1 MCDCNCN
8 FIKYYGERKKVSK
21 KAIVLLSGGL
31 DSLTTLA
38 IAKNDGFDCYA
49 LHVVYGQRHSSET
62 IAARNIA
69 KKYDLAE
76 FREINVDMSW
86 LKSSALTN
94 HDIIIPEERSEGIPV
109 TYVPARNTIMMSF
122 AAAWA
127 ESLGV
132 SHLFL
137 GVNAVDYSGYPDCRP
152 EFIDAFKKMVNLGT
166 KAAIEGAPFNI
177 HTPLIGLTKEEIIVK
192 GNNLKV
198 DYSMSISCYQA
209 DRNGYA
215 CGKCDSC
222 YLRRQGFEKAGI
234 KDPTPYQNDLN

>member
-1 MCDCNCN
+1 
-8 FIKYYGERKKVSK
+8 VSK

-38 IAKNDGFDCYA
+38 IAQNEGYECYA
-49 LHVVYGQRHSSET
+49 LHVIYGQRHSSET
-62 IAARNIA
+62 MAARNIA
-69 KKYDLAE
+69 KNYNLTE

-94 HDIIIPEERSEGIPV
+94 HDISIPEQRSEGIPV

-122 AAAWA
+122 SAAWA
-127 ESLGV
+127 ESLEA

-152 EFIDAFKKMVNLGT
+152 EFIEAFKKMVNLGT
-166 KAAIEGAPFNI
+166 KAAIEGFPFDI
-177 HTPLIGLTKEEIIVK
+177 HTPLIGLTKEEIITK
-192 GNNLKV
+192 GIDLGV
-198 DYSMSISCYQA
+198 DYSLSISCYQA
-209 DRNGYA
+209 DQNGYA

-222 YLRRQGFEKAGI
+222 YLRSQGFEKAGI
-234 KDPTPYQNDLN
+234 QDPTPYAR

>member
-1 MCDCNCN
+1 
-8 FIKYYGERKKVSK
+8 VSK

-38 IAKNDGFDCYA
+38 IAQNEGYECFA
-49 LHVVYGQRHSSET
+49 LHVIYGQRHSSET
-62 IAARNIA
+62 MAARNIA
-69 KKYDLAE
+69 KNYNLTE

-94 HDIIIPEERSEGIPV
+94 HDISIPEQRSEGIPV

-127 ESLGV
+127 ESLEA

-152 EFIDAFKKMVNLGT
+152 EFIEAFKKMVNLGT
-166 KAAIEGAPFNI
+166 KAAIEGVPFDI
-177 HTPLIGLTKEEIIVK
+177 HTPLIGLTKEEIITK
-192 GNNLKV
+192 GIDLGV
-198 DYSMSISCYQA
+198 DYSLSISCYQA
-209 DRNGYA
+209 DQNGYA

-222 YLRRQGFEKAGI
+222 YLRSQGFEKAGI
-234 KDPTPYQNDLN
+234 QDPTPYAR

>member
-1 MCDCNCN
+1 M
-8 FIKYYGERKKVSK
+8 SK

-38 IAKNDGFDCYA
+38 IAQNEGYECFA
-49 LHVVYGQRHSSET
+49 LHVIYGQRHSSET
-62 IAARNIA
+62 MAARNIA
-69 KKYDLAE
+69 KNYNLTE

-94 HDIIIPEERSEGIPV
+94 HDISIPEQRSEGIPV

-127 ESLGV
+127 ESLEA

-152 EFIDAFKKMVNLGT
+152 EFIEAFKKMVNLGT
-166 KAAIEGAPFNI
+166 KAAIEGVPFDI
-177 HTPLIGLTKEEIIVK
+177 HTPLIGLTKEEIITK
-192 GNNLKV
+192 GIDLGV
-198 DYSMSISCYQA
+198 DYSLSISCYQA
-209 DRNGYA
+209 DQNGYA

-222 YLRRQGFEKAGI
+222 YLRSQGFEKAGI
-234 KDPTPYQNDLN
+234 QDPTPYAR

>member
-1 MCDCNCN
+1 M
-8 FIKYYGERKKVSK
+8 SK

-38 IAKNDGFDCYA
+38 IAQNEGYECFA
-49 LHVVYGQRHSSET
+49 LHVIYGQRHSSET

-69 KKYDLAE
+69 KNYNLTE
-76 FREINVDMSW
+76 YREINVDMSW

-94 HDIIIPEERSEGIPV
+94 HDISIPEQRSEGIPV

-127 ESLGV
+127 ESLEA

-152 EFIDAFKKMVNLGT
+152 EFIEAFKKMVNLGT
-166 KAAIEGAPFNI
+166 KAAIEGVPFDI
-177 HTPLIGLTKEEIIVK
+177 HTPLIGLTKEEIISK
-192 GNNLKV
+192 GIDLGV
-198 DYSMSISCYQA
+198 DYSLSVSCYQA
-209 DRNGYA
+209 DQNGYA

-222 YLRRQGFEKAGI
+222 YLRSQGFEKAGI
-234 KDPTPYQNDLN
+234 QDPTPYAR

>member
-1 MCDCNCN
+1 M
-8 FIKYYGERKKVSK
+8 SK

-38 IAKNDGFDCYA
+38 IAQNEGYECFA
-49 LHVVYGQRHSSET
+49 LHVIYGQRHSSET
-62 IAARNIA
+62 MAARNIA
-69 KKYDLAE
+69 KNYNLTE
-76 FREINVDMSW
+76 YREINVDMIW

-94 HDIIIPEERSEGIPV
+94 HDITIPEQRSEGIPV

-127 ESLGV
+127 ESLEA

-152 EFIDAFKKMVNLGT
+152 EFIEAFKKMVNLGT
-166 KAAIEGAPFNI
+166 KAAIEGVPFDI
-177 HTPLIGLTKEEIIVK
+177 HTPLIGLTKEEIISK
-192 GNNLKV
+192 GIDLGV
-198 DYSMSISCYQA
+198 DYSLSISCYQA
-209 DRNGYA
+209 DQNGYA

-222 YLRRQGFEKAGI
+222 YLRSQGFEKAGI
-234 KDPTPYQNDLN
+234 QDPTPYAR

>member
-1 MCDCNCN
+1 M
-8 FIKYYGERKKVSK
+8 SK

-38 IAKNDGFDCYA
+38 IAQNEGYECYA
-49 LHVVYGQRHSSET
+49 LHVIYGQRHSSET
-62 IAARNIA
+62 MAARNIA
-69 KKYDLAE
+69 KNYNLTE

-94 HDIIIPEERSEGIPV
+94 HDISIPEQRSEGIPV

-127 ESLGV
+127 ESLEA

-152 EFIDAFKKMVNLGT
+152 EFIEAFKKMVNLGT
-166 KAAIEGAPFNI
+166 KAAIEGVPFDI
-177 HTPLIGLTKEEIIVK
+177 HTPLIGLTKEEIISK
-192 GNNLKV
+192 GIDLGV
-198 DYSMSISCYQA
+198 DYSLSISCYQA
-209 DRNGYA
+209 DQNGYA

-222 YLRRQGFEKAGI
+222 YLRSQGFEKAGI
-234 KDPTPYQNDLN
+234 QHPTPYAR

>member
-1 MCDCNCN
+1 
-8 FIKYYGERKKVSK
+8 
-21 KAIVLLSGGL
+21 
-31 DSLTTLA
+31 
-38 IAKNDGFDCYA
+38 
-49 LHVVYGQRHSSET
+49 
-62 IAARNIA
+62 
-69 KKYDLAE
+69 
-76 FREINVDMSW
+76 MSW

>member
-1 MCDCNCN
+1 M
-8 FIKYYGERKKVSK
+8 SK

-38 IAKNDGFDCYA
+38 IAQNEGYECFA
-49 LHVVYGQRHSSET
+49 LHVIYGQRHSSET
-62 IAARNIA
+62 MAARNIA
-69 KKYDLAE
+69 KNYNLTE

-94 HDIIIPEERSEGIPV
+94 HDISIPEQRSEGIPV

-127 ESLGV
+127 ESLEA

-152 EFIDAFKKMVNLGT
+152 EFIEAFKKMVNLGT
-166 KAAIEGAPFNI
+166 KAAIEGVPFDI
-177 HTPLIGLTKEEIIVK
+177 HTPLIGLTKEEIITK
-192 GNNLKV
+192 GIDLGV
-198 DYSMSISCYQA
+198 DYSLSISCYQA
-209 DRNGYA
+209 DQNGYA

-222 YLRRQGFEKAGI
+222 YLRSQGFEKAGI
-234 KDPTPYQNDLN
+234 QDPTTYAR

>member
-1 MCDCNCN
+1 M
-8 FIKYYGERKKVSK
+8 SK

-38 IAKNDGFDCYA
+38 IAQNEGYECFA
-49 LHVVYGQRHSSET
+49 LHVIYGQRHSSET
-62 IAARNIA
+62 MAARNIA
-69 KKYDLAE
+69 KNYNLTE

-94 HDIIIPEERSEGIPV
+94 HDISIPEQRSEGIPV

-127 ESLGV
+127 ESLEA

-152 EFIDAFKKMVNLGT
+152 EFIEAFKKMVNLGT
-166 KAAIEGAPFNI
+166 KAAIEGVPFDI
-177 HTPLIGLTKEEIIVK
+177 HTPLIGLTKEEIISK
-192 GNNLKV
+192 GIDLGV
-198 DYSMSISCYQA
+198 DYSLSISCYQA
-209 DRNGYA
+209 DQNGYA

-222 YLRRQGFEKAGI
+222 YLRIQGFEKAGI
-234 KDPTPYQNDLN
+234 QDPTPYAR

>member
-1 MCDCNCN
+1 M
-8 FIKYYGERKKVSK
+8 SK

-38 IAKNDGFDCYA
+38 IAQNEGYECFA
-49 LHVVYGQRHSSET
+49 LHVIYGQRHSSET
-62 IAARNIA
+62 MAARNIA
-69 KKYDLAE
+69 KNYNLTE

-94 HDIIIPEERSEGIPV
+94 HDISIPEQRSEGIPV

-127 ESLGV
+127 ESLEA

-152 EFIDAFKKMVNLGT
+152 EFIEAFKKMVNLGT
-166 KAAIEGAPFNI
+166 KAAIEGVPFDI
-177 HTPLIGLTKEEIIVK
+177 HTPLIGLTKEEIISK
-192 GNNLKV
+192 GIDLGV
-198 DYSMSISCYQA
+198 DYSLSISCYQA
-209 DRNGYA
+209 DQNGYA

-222 YLRRQGFEKAGI
+222 YLRSQGFEKAGI
-234 KDPTPYQNDLN
+234 QDPTSYAR

>member
-1 MCDCNCN
+1 M
-8 FIKYYGERKKVSK
+8 SK

-38 IAKNDGFDCYA
+38 IAQNEGYECFA
-49 LHVVYGQRHSSET
+49 LHVIYGQRHSSET
-62 IAARNIA
+62 MAARNIA
-69 KKYDLAE
+69 KNYNLTE

-94 HDIIIPEERSEGIPV
+94 HDISIPEQRSEGIPV

-127 ESLGV
+127 ESLEA

-152 EFIDAFKKMVNLGT
+152 EFIEAFKKMVNLGT
-166 KAAIEGAPFNI
+166 KAAIEGVPFDI
-177 HTPLIGLTKEEIIVK
+177 HTPLIGLTKEEIISK
-192 GNNLKV
+192 GIDLGV
-198 DYSMSISCYQA
+198 DYSFSISCYQA
-209 DRNGYA
+209 DQNGYA

-222 YLRRQGFEKAGI
+222 YLRSQGFEKAGI
-234 KDPTPYQNDLN
+234 QDPTPYAR

>member
-1 MCDCNCN
+1 
-8 FIKYYGERKKVSK
+8 VSK

-38 IAKNDGFDCYA
+38 IAQNEGYECFA
-49 LHVVYGQRHSSET
+49 LHVIYGQRHSSET
-62 IAARNIA
+62 MAARNIA
-69 KKYDLAE
+69 KNYNLTE

-94 HDIIIPEERSEGIPV
+94 HDISIPEQRSEGIPV

-127 ESLGV
+127 ESLEA

-152 EFIDAFKKMVNLGT
+152 EFIEAFKKMVNLGT
-166 KAAIEGAPFNI
+166 KAAIEGVPFDI
-177 HTPLIGLTKEEIIVK
+177 YTPLIGLTKEEIISK
-192 GNNLKV
+192 GIDLGV
-198 DYSMSISCYQA
+198 DYSLSISCYQA
-209 DRNGYA
+209 DQNGYA

-222 YLRRQGFEKAGI
+222 YLRSQGFEKAGI
-234 KDPTPYQNDLN
+234 QDPTPYAR

>member
-1 MCDCNCN
+1 M
-8 FIKYYGERKKVSK
+8 SK

-38 IAKNDGFDCYA
+38 IAQNEGYECFA
-49 LHVVYGQRHSSET
+49 LHVIYGQRHSSET
-62 IAARNIA
+62 MAARNIA
-69 KKYDLAE
+69 KNYNLTE

-94 HDIIIPEERSEGIPV
+94 HDISIPEQRSEGIPV

-127 ESLGV
+127 ESLEA

-152 EFIDAFKKMVNLGT
+152 EFIEAFKKMVNLGT
-166 KAAIEGAPFNI
+166 KAAIEGVPFDI
-177 HTPLIGLTKEEIIVK
+177 HTPLIGLTKEEIISK
-192 GNNLKV
+192 GIDLGV
-198 DYSMSISCYQA
+198 DYSLSVSCYQA
-209 DRNGYA
+209 DQNGYA

-222 YLRRQGFEKAGI
+222 YLRSQGFEKAGI
-234 KDPTPYQNDLN
+234 QDPTPYAR

>member
-1 MCDCNCN
+1 M
-8 FIKYYGERKKVSK
+8 SK

-38 IAKNDGFDCYA
+38 IAQNEGYECFA
-49 LHVVYGQRHSSET
+49 LHVIYGQRHSSET
-62 IAARNIA
+62 MAARNIA
-69 KKYDLAE
+69 KNYNLTE

-94 HDIIIPEERSEGIPV
+94 HDISIPEQRSEGIPV

-127 ESLGV
+127 ESLEA

-152 EFIDAFKKMVNLGT
+152 EFIEAFKKMVNLGT
-166 KAAIEGAPFNI
+166 KAAIEGVPFDI
-177 HTPLIGLTKEEIIVK
+177 HTPLIGLTKEEIISK
-192 GNNLKV
+192 GIDLGV
-198 DYSMSISCYQA
+198 DYSLSISCYQA
-209 DRNGYA
+209 DQNGYA

-222 YLRRQGFEKAGI
+222 YLRSQGFEKAGI
-234 KDPTPYQNDLN
+234 QDPTPYVR

>member
-1 MCDCNCN
+1 M
-8 FIKYYGERKKVSK
+8 SK

-38 IAKNDGFDCYA
+38 IAQNEGYECCA
-49 LHVVYGQRHSSET
+49 LHMIYGQRHSSET
-62 IAARNIA
+62 MAARNIA
-69 KKYDLAE
+69 KNYNLTE
-76 FREINVDMSW
+76 FREINADMSW

-94 HDIIIPEERSEGIPV
+94 HDISIPEQRSEGIPV

-127 ESLGV
+127 ESLEA

-152 EFIDAFKKMVNLGT
+152 EFIEAFKKMVNLGT
-166 KAAIEGAPFNI
+166 KAAIEGVPFDI
-177 HTPLIGLTKEEIIVK
+177 HTPLIGLTKEEIITK
-192 GNNLKV
+192 GIDLGV
-198 DYSMSISCYQA
+198 DYSLSISCYQA
-209 DRNGYA
+209 DQNGYA

-222 YLRRQGFEKAGI
+222 YLRSQGFEKAGI
-234 KDPTPYQNDLN
+234 QDPTPYAR

>member
-1 MCDCNCN
+1 M
-8 FIKYYGERKKVSK
+8 SK

-38 IAKNDGFDCYA
+38 IAQNEGYECFA
-49 LHVVYGQRHSSET
+49 LHVIYGQRHSSET
-62 IAARNIA
+62 MAARNIA
-69 KKYDLAE
+69 KNYNLTE
-76 FREINVDMSW
+76 FREINADMSW

-94 HDIIIPEERSEGIPV
+94 HDISIPEQRSEGIPV

-127 ESLGV
+127 ESLEA

-152 EFIDAFKKMVNLGT
+152 EFIEAFKKMVNLGT
-166 KAAIEGAPFNI
+166 KAAIEGVPFDI
-177 HTPLIGLTKEEIIVK
+177 HTPLIGLTKEEIISK
-192 GNNLKV
+192 GIDLGV
-198 DYSMSISCYQA
+198 DYSLSISCYQA
-209 DRNGYA
+209 DQNGYA

-222 YLRRQGFEKAGI
+222 YLRSQGFEKAGI
-234 KDPTPYQNDLN
+234 QDPTPYAR

>member
-1 MCDCNCN
+1 M
-8 FIKYYGERKKVSK
+8 SK

-38 IAKNDGFDCYA
+38 IAQNEGYECFA
-49 LHVVYGQRHSSET
+49 LHVIYGQRHSSET
-62 IAARNIA
+62 MAARNIA
-69 KKYDLAE
+69 KNYNLTE

-94 HDIIIPEERSEGIPV
+94 HDISIPEQRSEGIPV

-127 ESLGV
+127 ESLEA

-152 EFIDAFKKMVNLGT
+152 EFIEAFKKMVNLGT
-166 KAAIEGAPFNI
+166 KAAIEGVPFDI
-177 HTPLIGLTKEEIIVK
+177 HTPLIGLTKEEIITK
-192 GNNLKV
+192 GIDLGV
-198 DYSMSISCYQA
+198 DYSLSISCYQA
-209 DRNGYA
+209 DQNGYA

-222 YLRRQGFEKAGI
+222 YLRSQGFVKAGI
-234 KDPTPYQNDLN
+234 QDPTPYAR

>member
-1 MCDCNCN
+1 M
-8 FIKYYGERKKVSK
+8 SK

-38 IAKNDGFDCYA
+38 IAQNEGYECFA
-49 LHVVYGQRHSSET
+49 LHVIYGQRHSSET
-62 IAARNIA
+62 MAARNIA
-69 KKYDLAE
+69 KNYNLTE
-76 FREINVDMSW
+76 YREINVDMSW

-94 HDIIIPEERSEGIPV
+94 HDITIPEQRSEGIPV

-127 ESLGV
+127 ESLEA

-152 EFIDAFKKMVNLGT
+152 EFIEAFKKMVNLGT
-166 KAAIEGAPFNI
+166 KAAIEGVPFDI
-177 HTPLIGLTKEEIIVK
+177 HTPLIGLTKEEIISK
-192 GNNLKV
+192 GIDLGV
-198 DYSMSISCYQA
+198 DYSLSISCYQA
-209 DRNGYA
+209 DQNGYA

-222 YLRRQGFEKAGI
+222 YLRSQGFEKAGI
-234 KDPTPYQNDLN
+234 QDPTPYAR

>member
-1 MCDCNCN
+1 M
-8 FIKYYGERKKVSK
+8 SK

-38 IAKNDGFDCYA
+38 IAQNEGYECFA
-49 LHVVYGQRHSSET
+49 LHVIYGQRHSSET
-62 IAARNIA
+62 MAARNIA
-69 KKYDLAE
+69 KNYNLTE

-94 HDIIIPEERSEGIPV
+94 HDISIPEQRSEGIPV

-127 ESLGV
+127 ESLEA

-152 EFIDAFKKMVNLGT
+152 EFIEAFKKMVNLGT
-166 KAAIEGAPFNI
+166 KAAIEGVPFDI
-177 HTPLIGLTKEEIIVK
+177 HTPLIGLTKEEIISK
-192 GNNLKV
+192 GIDLGV
-198 DYSMSISCYQA
+198 DYSLSISCYQA
-209 DRNGYA
+209 DQNGYA

-222 YLRRQGFEKAGI
+222 YLRNQGFEKAGI
-234 KDPTPYQNDLN
+234 QDPTPYAR

>member
-1 MCDCNCN
+1 M
-8 FIKYYGERKKVSK
+8 SK

-38 IAKNDGFDCYA
+38 IAQNEGYECFA
-49 LHVVYGQRHSSET
+49 LHVIYGQRHSSET
-62 IAARNIA
+62 MAARNIA
-69 KKYDLAE
+69 KNYNLTE

-94 HDIIIPEERSEGIPV
+94 HDISIPEQRSEGIPV

-127 ESLGV
+127 ESLEA

-152 EFIDAFKKMVNLGT
+152 EFIEAFKNMVNLGT
-166 KAAIEGAPFNI
+166 KAAIEGVPFDI
-177 HTPLIGLTKEEIIVK
+177 HTPLIGLTKEEIISK
-192 GNNLKV
+192 GIDLGV
-198 DYSMSISCYQA
+198 DYSLSVSCYQA
-209 DRNGYA
+209 DQNGYA

-222 YLRRQGFEKAGI
+222 YLRSQGFEKAGI
-234 KDPTPYQNDLN
+234 QDPTPYAR

>member
-1 MCDCNCN
+1 M
-8 FIKYYGERKKVSK
+8 
-21 KAIVLLSGGL
+21 
-31 DSLTTLA
+31 
-38 IAKNDGFDCYA
+38 
-49 LHVVYGQRHSSET
+49 
-62 IAARNIA
+62 AARNIA
-69 KKYDLAE
+69 KKYNLAE
-76 FREINVDMSW
+76 FHEINVDMSW

-94 HDIIIPEERSEGIPV
+94 HDITIPEERSEGIPV

-127 ESLGV
+127 ESLGI

-166 KAAIEGAPFNI
+166 KAAIEGTPFNI
-177 HTPLIGLTKEEIIVK
+177 HTPLIGLTKDEIIAK
-192 GNNLKV
+192 GSNLGV

-209 DRNGYA
+209 DQNGNA

-234 KDPTPYQNDLN
+234 KDPTPYQNLVN

>member
-1 MCDCNCN
+1 
-8 FIKYYGERKKVSK
+8 VSK

-38 IAKNDGFDCYA
+38 IAQNEGYECFA
-49 LHVVYGQRHSSET
+49 LHVIYGQRHSSET
-62 IAARNIA
+62 MAARNIA
-69 KKYDLAE
+69 KNYNLTE

-94 HDIIIPEERSEGIPV
+94 HDISIPEQRSEGIPV

-127 ESLGV
+127 ESLEA

-152 EFIDAFKKMVNLGT
+152 EFIEAFKKMVNLGT
-166 KAAIEGAPFNI
+166 KAAIEGVPFDI
-177 HTPLIGLTKEEIIVK
+177 HTPLIGLTKEEIISK
-192 GNNLKV
+192 GIDLGI
-198 DYSMSISCYQA
+198 DYSLSISCYQA
-209 DRNGYA
+209 DQNGYA

-222 YLRRQGFEKAGI
+222 YLRSQGFEKAGI
-234 KDPTPYQNDLN
+234 QDPTPYAR

>member
-1 MCDCNCN
+1 M
-8 FIKYYGERKKVSK
+8 SK

-38 IAKNDGFDCYA
+38 IAQNEGYECFA
-49 LHVVYGQRHSSET
+49 LHVIYGQRHSSET
-62 IAARNIA
+62 MAARNIA
-69 KKYDLAE
+69 KNYNLTE

-94 HDIIIPEERSEGIPV
+94 YDIAIPEQRSEGIPV

-127 ESLGV
+127 ESLEA

-152 EFIDAFKKMVNLGT
+152 EFIEAFKKMVNLGT
-166 KAAIEGAPFNI
+166 KAAIEGVPFDI
-177 HTPLIGLTKEEIIVK
+177 HTPLIGLTKEEIIAK
-192 GNNLKV
+192 GIDLGV
-198 DYSMSISCYQA
+198 DYSISISCYQA
-209 DRNGYA
+209 DQNGYA

-222 YLRRQGFEKAGI
+222 YLRSQGFEKAGI
-234 KDPTPYQNDLN
+234 QDPTPYAR